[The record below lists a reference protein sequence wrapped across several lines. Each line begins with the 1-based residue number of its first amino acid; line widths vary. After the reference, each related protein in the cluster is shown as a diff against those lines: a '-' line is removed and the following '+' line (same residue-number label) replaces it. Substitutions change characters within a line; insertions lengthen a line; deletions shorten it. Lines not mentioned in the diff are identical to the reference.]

1 MSGCLEAYIYSL
13 FIVLGVERKCN
24 QGKIKIVIYIYLCL
38 YIKWPLLL
46 LSLLLELWSAM
57 SWIHFRQVKE
67 SWSNIL
73 CSYGSLFENKEA
85 SNVAHEISASFLCF
99 ESRKLWTQHMI
110 ALEKQMVSWLTTQFT
125 GCNCLVM
132 RKIIQQ
138 HLERA

>member
-13 FIVLGVERKCN
+13 FIVLGVEGKCN

-57 SWIHFRQVKE
+57 SWIHFSQVKE

-110 ALEKQMVSWLTTQFT
+110 ALGKQMVSWLTTQFT